1 MSTSST
7 KSFSELGVYFRG
19 FLKICSLFIPT
30 DYVTLLLK
38 FHIRVFFAIKQDFKN
53 RIYENILL
61 YYHIY
66 FLNLIFLW
74 INILLSDAEIR
85 NENFLLNLSLFGIN
99 LTVSRI
105 KFDAKFCRD
114 IVYYPYGHPY
124 LYVNIHIRQL
134 DDNNIV
140 KEFSKWAQ

>member
-1 MSTSST
+1 MP
-7 KSFSELGVYFRG
+7 KSAM
-19 FLKICSLFIPT
+19 KISCSI
-30 DYVTLLLK
+30 
-38 FHIRVFFAIKQDFKN
+38 FHF
-53 RIYENILL
+53 
-61 YYHIY
+61 
-66 FLNLIFLW
+66 
-74 INILLSDAEIR
+74 
-85 NENFLLNLSLFGIN
+85 FGIN

-114 IVYYPYGHPY
+114 IVYHPYGHPY